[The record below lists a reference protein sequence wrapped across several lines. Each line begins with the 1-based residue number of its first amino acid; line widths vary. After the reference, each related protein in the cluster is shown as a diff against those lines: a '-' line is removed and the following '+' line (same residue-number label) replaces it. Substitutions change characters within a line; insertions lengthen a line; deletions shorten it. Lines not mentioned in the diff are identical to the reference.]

1 MCPSTV
7 HWRRRC
13 DAHSSTAVV
22 QTPPHCAPPPCR
34 LPHSP
39 QDVYTA
45 FADKRSVVLHA
56 IERTRTPIRELVCAG
71 VVASA
76 GKYKP
81 LLHVGTQMH
90 GLERALV
97 LRSTTNAYF
106 SPPYARGLE
115 THWDL
120 TDVFV
125 LQVQGQG
132 VCGGA
137 AQ

>member
-1 MCPSTV
+1 M
-7 HWRRRC
+7 
-13 DAHSSTAVV
+13 
-22 QTPPHCAPPPCR
+22 
-34 LPHSP
+34 
-39 QDVYTA
+39 YTA

-76 GKYKP
+76 CKYKP
-81 LLHVGTQMH
+81 LLLNVGTQMH

-132 VCGGA
+132 VCGGDEQWLTCRRSLSRVCRWLA
-137 AQ
+137 PSCGMCAKSLASLSP